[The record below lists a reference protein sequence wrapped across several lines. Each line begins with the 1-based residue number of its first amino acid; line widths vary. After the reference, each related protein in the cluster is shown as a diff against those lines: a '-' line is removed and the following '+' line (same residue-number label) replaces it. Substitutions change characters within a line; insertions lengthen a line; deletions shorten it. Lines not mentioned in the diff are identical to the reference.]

1 MFKIIGMTCRIEK
14 PKRMINPDDVL
25 TPSEAKKVHH
35 GMKQIK
41 EGRFKLWR
49 NVKHKLGS

>member
-1 MFKIIGMTCRIEK
+1 MTCRIEK